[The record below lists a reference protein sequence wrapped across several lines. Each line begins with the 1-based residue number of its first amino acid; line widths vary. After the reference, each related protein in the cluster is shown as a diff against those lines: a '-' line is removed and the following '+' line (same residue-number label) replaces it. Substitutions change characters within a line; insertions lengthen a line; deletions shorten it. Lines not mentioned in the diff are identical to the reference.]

1 MFETHSAR
9 NLHTVA
15 VKVAIGFPPEDL
27 LTRLILEVDENV
39 FFVKCEKA
47 SCGGGET
54 CQGLPSNSQT
64 LSRVRS
70 CNTFETR
77 LNSKQSSAI
86 FYWI

>member
-27 LTRLILEVDENV
+27 LTRLILEVDENG

-47 SCGGGET
+47 SRGGVSN
-54 CQGLPSNSQT
+54 LPGSPQ
-64 LSRVRS
+64 
-70 CNTFETR
+70 
-77 LNSKQSSAI
+77 
-86 FYWI
+86 